1 MRIIP
6 DRSKMKS
13 SYRYHLFMLCFF
25 SVALGAMDSVL
36 SSAYLPDI
44 VRELSGQ
51 TSDAATGSI
60 GSWVNFAFLAG
71 ATLGGIILGFLSD
84 RIGRRAVLIWALLIY
99 GGGSALGAVALAWE
113 ILAATRVLVGV
124 GVGAVLVVSAVILS
138 EAWET
143 RTRAVAL
150 GMLSVAYPVGVI
162 ASGMVTSNVADWR
175 TAFLLGSAGTLLA
188 IPASRLIQ
196 EPAAPSNGRKQAEQI
211 SLRDYRTELL
221 AGILIYGTMLIGLW
235 SAFSW
240 LPTWVQSLL
249 EPDTPDA
256 QEQRGLSVA
265 LLGVGGLAGGIVS
278 GFLANRFG
286 SKTVQAVCFAVC
298 FLLSYFLFQLNTAF
312 SMPVKAAIALLGFT
326 FGISQGVLNDYIP
339 ALFPAPLRSAA
350 TGLCF
355 HTGRAF
361 TAAAVFFV
369 GALVVWFGGYGNAIF
384 AFSIVYLA
392 GLPALFLVKNPNTL

>member
-1 MRIIP
+1 M
-6 DRSKMKS
+6 S
-13 SYRYHLFMLCFF
+13 SSHYRLFLLCFF

-36 SSAYLPDI
+36 ASAYLPDI

-51 TSDAATGSI
+51 TSDTATGRI

-84 RIGRRAVLIWALLIY
+84 RIGRRAVLIWALLSY
-99 GGGSALGAVALAWE
+99 SGGSALGAVAPAWE
-113 ILAATRVLVGV
+113 ILAATRVMVGV

-150 GMLSVAYPVGVI
+150 GILSVAYPVGVI
-162 ASGMVTSNVADWR
+162 ASGIVTSNVADWR
-175 TAFLLGSAGTLLA
+175 TAFLVGSAGILPA
-188 IPASRLIQ
+188 IFASRLVRA
-196 EPAAPSNGRKQAEQI
+196 PAQDSEGRKQAGQI
-211 SLRDYRTELL
+211 SLRDYRTELF

-249 EPDTPDA
+249 NPEAPDG

-265 LLGVGGLAGGIVS
+265 LLGMGGLAGGIVS

-312 SMPVKAAIALLGFT
+312 SMPVKAGIALLGFT

-339 ALFPAPLRSAA
+339 AQFPAPLRSAA

-384 AFSIVYLA
+384 AFSMVYVA
-392 GLPALFLVKNPNTL
+392 GLPALLFVKKSATGS